1 MNQTYLFVLS
11 IGPVQDFIAA
21 ARRTRDLWFGSHL
34 LSELARTAARTLH
47 ADGVQ
52 LAQLIFPAPENV
64 NGLAENSGF
73 PVANI
78 VLVEILSENKH
89 SPLQLADRCKEAV
102 QAHWLKFAKDAY
114 SEAQE
119 RSRGSVTDAIWQ
131 EQARDVIET
140 FAAWV
145 PLAPLASADAY
156 SSARKRLMSLLAA
169 RKATRDFQ
177 AAKGHWSVPK
187 SSLDGARES
196 VLALNLSP
204 SQRCRLGLTE
214 GEQLDVVGLTKRLA
228 RGRQSYPS
236 VARVAA
242 DPWLRDAASKHSE
255 LLGRLC
261 YAAKPLVL
269 TLISGVP
276 EPDGRN
282 PNYNNFPF
290 DGTILFSSR
299 HARIVKDAGLSPEQ
313 GDTQLRQLKVALK
326 ELVDVL
332 GQPLPY
338 LAVLAADGDQMGK
351 TLNAFQTADAHRKF
365 SQKLAQFAQDAGQIV
380 KNYYGVAI
388 YTGGDDVL
396 ALLPV
401 DNALKAAR
409 ELCEKFIETVGKSAP
424 PSEHPTL
431 SVGLAIGHF
440 MEPLED
446 LRAYAIAAE
455 QHAKRPRQED
465 TDSTDHNGIAIH
477 VHPRSGADFSI
488 RECWREDGGSLDH
501 RLKCWAGFFDQAKL
515 PKGLP
520 YEIRT
525 LADTFA
531 GWSDAETLA
540 LALPAE
546 LRRIL
551 GRKETKLDESERAWI
566 GTRFDRVKE
575 IKALEA
581 LALELLVARWL
592 APHQTGD

>member
-11 IGPVQDFIAA
+11 IGPVQDFISA

-34 LSELARTAARTLH
+34 LSELARTAARTLL
-47 ADGVQ
+47 ADG
-52 LAQLIFPAPENV
+52 AQLIFPSPENKDGV
-64 NGLAENSGF
+64 AENSGF
-73 PVANI
+73 PVANV
-78 VLVEILSENKH
+78 VLVEIPSENKH
-89 SPLQLADRCKEAV
+89 SPLQLADRCMEAV
-102 QAHWLKFAKDAY
+102 QARWLKFAEEAY
-114 SEAQE
+114 SEAQR
-119 RSRGSVTDAIWQ
+119 RSRGSVTDSIWQ

-145 PLAPLASADAY
+145 PLASADAY
-156 SSARKRLMSLLAA
+156 TSAHKRLMSLLAA

-204 SQRCRLGLTE
+204 PQRCRLGLTE

-228 RGRQSYPS
+228 GGRQSYPS

-242 DPWLRDAASKHSE
+242 DPWLREAASKHSE
-255 LLGRLC
+255 ALGRLC
-261 YAAKPLVL
+261 DATKPLVP

-276 EPDGRN
+276 EPHGHN
-282 PNYNNFPF
+282 PDYSNFPF
-290 DGTILFSSR
+290 DGTILFSNR
-299 HARIVKDAGLSPEQ
+299 HARIVDDAGLEPEQ
-313 GDTQLRQLKVALK
+313 GDTQLRRVKAALK

-332 GQPLPY
+332 GQPLSY

-351 TLNAFQTADAHRKF
+351 TLNTLQTADAHRKF
-365 SQKLAQFAQDAGQIV
+365 SRKIARFAQEGGQVV
-380 KNYYGVAI
+380 KNYHGVTI

-401 DNALKAAR
+401 DGVLKAAR
-409 ELCEKFIETVGKSAP
+409 ELREKFIETVGQSAP
-424 PSEHPTL
+424 PSEKPTL
-431 SVGLAIGHF
+431 SIGLAIGHF

-455 QHAKRPRQED
+455 QHAKRPRRVD
-465 TDSTDHNGIAIH
+465 LDSTDRNGVAVH

-488 RECWREDGGSLDH
+488 RECWKEGADSLDH
-501 RLKCWAGFFDQAKL
+501 RLKYWAGFFDQAKL

-525 LADTFA
+525 LADKFE
-531 GWSDAETLA
+531 GWSDAEILA

-551 GRKETKLDESERAWI
+551 GRKQTKLDDVEKDWI
-566 GTRFDRVKE
+566 EKRFDSVKE
-575 IKALEA
+575 INALKALA
-581 LALELLVARWL
+581 RELLVARWL

>member
-1 MNQTYLFVLS
+1 MSQTHLFVLS

-34 LSELARTAARTLH
+34 LSELARTAARTLL
-47 ADGVQ
+47 ADG
-52 LAQLIFPAPENV
+52 AQLIFPAPENKDD
-64 NGLAENSGF
+64 LAESSDL
-73 PVANI
+73 PVANV
-78 VLVEILSENKH
+78 VLAEIPSESRH
-89 SPLQLADRCKEAV
+89 RPLQLADRCREAV
-102 QAHWLKFAKDAY
+102 QAHWLNFAEEAY
-114 SEAQE
+114 SEAQR
-119 RSRGSVTDAIWQ
+119 RSRGSVTDSIWQ

-145 PLAPLASADAY
+145 PLAAADTY
-156 SSARKRLMSLLAA
+156 TSARKRLMSLLAA

-177 AAKGHWSVPK
+177 AANGHWNVPK

-196 VLALNLSP
+196 VLALNLSAP
-204 SQRCRLGLTE
+204 QRFRLGLTE

-228 RGRQSYPS
+228 GGRQSYPS

-242 DPWLRDAASKHSE
+242 DPWLRGAASKRSE
-255 LLGRLC
+255 ALGRLC
-261 YAAKPLVL
+261 DAAKPLVP

-276 EPDGRN
+276 ESDSRD
-282 PNYNNFPF
+282 PNYSYFPF
-290 DGTILFSSR
+290 DGTILFSNR
-299 HARIVKDAGLSPEQ
+299 HARIAKDAGLSREQ
-313 GDTQLRQLKVALK
+313 GDTQLRPLK
-326 ELVDVL
+326 ELVDTL

-338 LAVLAADGDQMGK
+338 LAVLAADGDKMGEI
-351 TLNAFQTADAHRKF
+351 LNALQTADAHRKF
-365 SQKLAQFAQDAGQIV
+365 SQKLARFAQDAGQIV
-380 KNYYGVAI
+380 KNYSGVAI

-409 ELCEKFIETVGKSAP
+409 ELREKFIKTVVQSAP
-424 PSEHPTL
+424 PSEKPTL
-431 SVGLAIGHF
+431 SVGVAVGHF

-455 QHAKRPRQED
+455 QHAKRPRQGD
-465 TDSTDHNGIAIH
+465 PDSTDRNGIAVH
-477 VHPRSGADFSI
+477 VHPRSGTDFSI
-488 RECWREDGGSLDH
+488 RECWREGSDSLDH

-525 LADTFA
+525 LANTFE
-531 GWSDAETLA
+531 GWSDAEILA

-551 GRKETKLDESERAWI
+551 RRKQTQLDEGEKAWI
-566 GTRFDRVKE
+566 EKQFDSVKE
-575 IKALEA
+575 RQALKALA
-581 LALELLVARWL
+581 RELLVARWL
-592 APHQTGD
+592 AHHQTGD